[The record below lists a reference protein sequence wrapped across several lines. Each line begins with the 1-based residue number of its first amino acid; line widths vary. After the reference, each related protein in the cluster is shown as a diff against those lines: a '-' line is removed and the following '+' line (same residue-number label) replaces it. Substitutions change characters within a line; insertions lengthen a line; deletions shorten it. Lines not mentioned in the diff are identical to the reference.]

1 MHRQVARKGRKGI
14 DLKSLE
20 AHGYY
25 CSGDAL
31 NELKRIILCIGNVL
45 GDVAVCTN
53 TGEKPKFGKSAGT
66 VQGSGK
72 PRNGVAVLPRT
83 MAHVLKEGKAKGV
96 VTSVVGEGTVKS
108 APLSWAARRSVRLC
122 KPQLLK
128 ENKRGKGSGG
138 TECGHR

>member
-14 DLKSLE
+14 DIKSLE

-66 VQGSGK
+66 VQGPGK
-72 PRNGVAVLPRT
+72 PRNGVAVLPIT

-96 VTSVVGEGTVKS
+96 VTFVVAKPVGEGTVKFGTS
-108 APLSWAARRSVRLC
+108 VMGGKAVGAALQAAT
-122 KPQLLK
+122 PQG
-128 ENKRGKGSGG
+128 EQKR
-138 TECGHR
+138 